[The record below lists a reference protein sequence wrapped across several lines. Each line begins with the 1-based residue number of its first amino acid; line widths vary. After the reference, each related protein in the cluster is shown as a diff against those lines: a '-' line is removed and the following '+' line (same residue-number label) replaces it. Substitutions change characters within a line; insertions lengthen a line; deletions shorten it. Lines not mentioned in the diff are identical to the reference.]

1 MEEDVKSQLLNWR
14 ILSKNRNMLFGV
26 AILLVMLLHTQGY
39 TGISSWPGFKKS
51 SILSVFDEVISRST
65 VGVDMFLFLSGMGL
79 YYSFS
84 KCSDLKIFYW
94 KRLKRVLIPY
104 LIIGTGYW
112 ILRDL
117 IFSNNSAVF
126 WKDLTWITY
135 YTEGKSTY
143 WYVNFILIM
152 YLIYPLVYYMLES
165 RYRNLNLAVL
175 LAFTFGLMLVL
186 YTNTPEL
193 YSNIEKSL
201 GRMVAFFLGCYWGK
215 LVKSGKRMSDMWL
228 LYAFFIPW
236 LGGILQYLS
245 KKDILDWKLTM
256 RPWYGLLAI
265 GICILLSV
273 IFSITDFGKIGEFL
287 NLAGT
292 HSLELYLLHVAMKD
306 LLKIWMPGYK
316 EWGFIKSCL
325 MYLIFVVT
333 VPLLLGI
340 FYQSA
345 SKRVGKF
352 LQNRALSRGRQ
363 AAGHEGK

>member
-26 AILLVMLLHTQGY
+26 AILLVMLLHSQGY

-51 SILSVFDEVISRST
+51 SILSCFYEVMTRST
-65 VGVDMFLFLSGMGL
+65 VGVDMFLFLSGIGL

-84 KCSDLKIFYW
+84 KNSDVKIFYI

-104 LIIGTGYW
+104 LVIGTVYW

-117 IFSNNSAVF
+117 IFSSDSALF
-126 WKDLTWITY
+126 WKDLTWVTY
-135 YTEGKSTY
+135 YTKGTSTY

-165 RYRNLNLAVL
+165 RYRNLNLVL
-175 LAFTFGLMLVL
+175 LMIFTCGLMCIL
-186 YTNTPEL
+186 YIYYPEL

-215 LVKSGKRMSDMWL
+215 LVKSGKRMNDMWL
-228 LYAFFIPW
+228 LYALFIPW

-245 KKDILDWKLTM
+245 KKDIIPWKLSI

-273 IFSITDFGKIGEFL
+273 IFTISDFGIIGKFL

-292 HSLELYLLHVAMKD
+292 HSLELYLTHVAMKNM
-306 LLKIWMPGYK
+306 LKIWMPGYK

-325 MYLIFVVT
+325 MYLIFVVI

-345 SKRVGKF
+345 SKKIAKLIKF
-352 LQNRALSRGRQ
+352 RSGGVDVR
-363 AAGHEGK
+363 